1 MKIKKIEGF
10 KGYSIREDGAVI
22 SHPKKMGR
30 GKGYIKPESI
40 MVPKLDKNGYH
51 VVGLRK
57 EGKKHFFSVHRL
69 IANAFIFNPYNKH
82 TVDHANRDRLDNRI
96 ENLRWATIQENNRNV
111 CCKSK
116 CGFQFISKK
125 IDKCMA
131 QGFTYQF
138 QLKRPELKHNYSNKD
153 LEVVKEY
160 RNKFCLENQ
169 IEFNDF

>member
-1 MKIKKIEGF
+1 MTSI
-10 KGYSIREDGAVI
+10 KGYENYLIFEDGKVI
-22 SHPKKMGR
+22 NTNNGKEIKHCINS
-30 GKGYIKPESI
+30 KGYCIISLYKDG
-40 MVPKLDKNGYH
+40 KQKNF
-51 VVGLRK
+51 L
-57 EGKKHFFSVHRL
+57 VHRL
-69 IANAFIFNPYNKH
+69 IALSYLPNPDNKQFI
-82 TVDHANRDRLDNRI
+82 DHINRDKKDNRI

-125 IDKCMA
+125 IDKSMT

-138 QLKRPELKHNYSNKD
+138 QLKRPELKHSYTNKD

>member
-10 KGYSIREDGAVI
+10 EGYSIREDGAVI

-96 ENLRWATIQENNRNV
+96 ENLRWATTTEQNNNRNTAKGV
-111 CCKSK
+111 RNASSKLTKDKVVEIRRSELTSTVLSACYNVSVSTINRVKSGK
-116 CGFQFISKK
+116 
-125 IDKCMA
+125 
-131 QGFTYQF
+131 TWT
-138 QLKRPELKHNYSNKD
+138 
-153 LEVVKEY
+153 
-160 RNKFCLENQ
+160 
-169 IEFNDF
+169 